1 MVDISRRHLLAWA
14 GAAGGA
20 TLMGGTATAMGA
32 PVPVALRFRRR
43 FPGDPGPGRLYYGCS
58 MPYYKDFA
66 AWETWLGRAPASH
79 RHYHQ
84 AGQIADLGAEAARD
98 LRRGRMPHASIKP
111 PGTWQDV
118 ARGGYDGWLNRLLDR
133 VGAVPGPVFLTLH
146 HEPEN
151 DVARVGMRPRHWV
164 AMQQRAIA
172 KAARRAPNV
181 TITPVLMGY
190 TFDPRSGRH
199 PEQWMVPSAKVF
211 GFDTYNSWS
220 PRNGKKW
227 STFASKVER
236 VRPWAKGRPLVV
248 GEYGCRAD
256 PSDPTRAAQ
265 WLRDA
270 FAYALNHNIVLMS
283 YFNSRQNSPEGSW
296 ELDGRRAEV
305 FRRLL
310 RRAEVARP

>member
-1 MVDISRRHLLAWA
+1 VDISRRQLLAWA

-20 TLMGGTATAMGA
+20 TLVGGVSTATGA
-32 PVPVALRFRRR
+32 PVHQALAVRRR

-58 MPYYKDFA
+58 MPYYKDFG
-66 AWETWLGRAPASH
+66 AWESWLGRALASH

-84 AGQIADLGAEAARD
+84 PGEISDLGAEAAGD
-98 LRRGRMPHASIKP
+98 LRRGRMPHTSIKS
-111 PGTWQDV
+111 PGRWQDV

-133 VGAVPGPVFLTLH
+133 VGALPGPVFLTLH

-151 DVARVGMRPRHWV
+151 DISRFGMQPRHWV
-164 AMQQRAIA
+164 AMQERAIA

-181 TITPVLMGY
+181 TIVPVLMGY
-190 TFDPRSGRH
+190 TFDPRSRRH
-199 PEQWMVPSAKVF
+199 PEHWMVPSAKVF

-220 PRNGKKW
+220 PTNGKKW
-227 STFASKVER
+227 SSFASKVER
-236 VRPWAKGRPLVV
+236 IRPWAKGRPLVV

-256 PSDPTRAAQ
+256 PSDPGRAAQ
-265 WLRDA
+265 WMRDA
-270 FAYALNHNIVLMS
+270 FAYALNHNIVCMS

-310 RRAEVARP
+310 ARAEVARP